1 MSDFGL
7 SESIYTK
14 TYLRLENHKDLKF
27 PVKWSAP
34 ESISDGIFS
43 EKTDIVNTQLHTC
56 YNSTKI
62 VTIIL
67 SMYDCTNLCSG
78 HLE

>member
-43 EKTDIVNTQLHTC
+43 EETDIVIRSC
-56 YNSTKI
+56 I
-62 VTIIL
+62 PVTIAL
-67 SMYDCTNLCSG
+67 R
-78 HLE
+78 

>member
-34 ESISDGIFS
+34 ESINDGIFS
-43 EKTDIVNTQLHTC
+43 EKTDIVIRIR
-56 YNSTKI
+56 STNI
-62 VTIIL
+62 T
-67 SMYDCTNLCSG
+67 
-78 HLE
+78 LEGI